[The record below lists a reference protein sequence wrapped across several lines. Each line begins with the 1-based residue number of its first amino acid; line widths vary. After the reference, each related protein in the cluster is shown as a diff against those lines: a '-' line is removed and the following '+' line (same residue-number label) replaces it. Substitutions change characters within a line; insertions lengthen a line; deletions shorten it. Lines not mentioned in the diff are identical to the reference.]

1 MLRTDLLQVDT
12 YRMTDDIPS
21 LNTKR
26 KWRSALVVLVDHEVQ
41 EFINDDLFRRLI
53 SDKWNRFGCRMYI
66 MRTVIPYLGALGCLL
81 AVGHLRGGEVQS
93 AWPYIPQLEGQ
104 SASVLCIQDANFSS
118 SSALF
123 SWIQSSALPGGGH
136 SVEARIATL
145 LLELGLVFC
154 VAPFLLWK
162 GWRQRRLR
170 VRDMV
175 SNGENRILAEEALL
189 FVQKNL
195 HFLLDVVG
203 AGLIAAACGARAMCQ
218 DSAELMCL
226 AVASIVL
233 CFNLINVLMPFRLIG
248 ELVVTMYKILRGDV
262 AHFLCVYAILLV
274 GFSWGIYL
282 LFQRLPEMQ
291 GCELRADGCADAPAA
306 AMFSGVGQAMLWL
319 IWSSLGDNL
328 NDVPVCVA
336 CRSFRAD
343 IESDCFTSELGS
355 A

>member
-12 YRMTDDIPS
+12 YRMGDDISS

-26 KWRSALVVLVDHEVQ
+26 KWRSALAVLVDHEVQ
-41 EFINDDLFRRLI
+41 EFMNDNLFRRLI
-53 SDKWNRFGCRMYI
+53 SDKWNKFGCRMYI
-66 MRTVIPYLGALGCLL
+66 MRTVVPYLGALGCLL

-93 AWPYIPQLEGQ
+93 AWQYIPHLEGQ
-104 SASVLCIQDANFSS
+104 SAAVMCIQEANTSS

-123 SWIQSSALPGGGH
+123 SWIETALPGDGH

-162 GWRQRRLR
+162 GWRQRRVH
-170 VRDMV
+170 VRDLITNAEDHV
-175 SNGENRILAEEALL
+175 SAEDALR
-189 FVQKNL
+189 FVQENL

-203 AGLIAAACGARAMCQ
+203 AGLIIAAGGARAKCQ

-248 ELVVTMYKILRGDV
+248 ELVLTMYKIMRGEV
-262 AHFLCVYAILLV
+262 AHFLCVYVIMLV
-274 GFSWGIYL
+274 GFSWGFYL
-282 LFQRLPEMQ
+282 YFQRLPGLE
-291 GCELRADGCADAPAA
+291 GCELRADGCSDAPALA
-306 AMFSGVGQAMLWL
+306 IFSGVGQTMLWL

-328 NDVPVCVA
+328 NVLQVYSPP
-336 CRSFRAD
+336 
-343 IESDCFTSELGS
+343 LNP
-355 A
+355 

>member
-26 KWRSALVVLVDHEVQ
+26 KWRSALVVIVDYEVQ
-41 EFINDDLFRRLI
+41 EFINDELFRRLI
-53 SDKWNRFGCRMYI
+53 SDKWNKFGCRMYI
-66 MRTVIPYLGALGCLL
+66 MRTVIPYLGALTCLL
-81 AVGHLRGGEVQS
+81 AAGHLRGEEVRA
-93 AWPYIPQLEGQ
+93 AWSYIPHSEGQ
-104 SASVLCIQDANFSS
+104 SGAVMCIHDANASS

-123 SWIQSSALPGGGH
+123 SWIQTALPGDGH

-145 LLELGLVFC
+145 LLELGLVCC

-170 VRDMV
+170 VRDLV
-175 SNGENRILAEEALL
+175 INAEDRLSAEEALL
-189 FVQKNL
+189 SVQKNL
-195 HFLLDVVG
+195 HFLLDFVG
-203 AGLIAAACGARAMCQ
+203 AGLIAAVGGSRAMCQ

-262 AHFLCVYAILLV
+262 AHFLCVYVILLV

-282 LFQRLPEMQ
+282 LFQRLPGLQ
-291 GCELRADGCADAPAA
+291 GCELRADRCVDGPAA
-306 AMFSGVGQAMLWL
+306 AMLSGVGQAMLWL

-328 NDVPVCVA
+328 NDVQVCDPPVFLFEA
-336 CRSFRAD
+336 
-343 IESDCFTSELGS
+343 
-355 A
+355 